1 MPELLIEILTEE
13 IPARMQGRASLDF
26 ARLAQERLGKS
37 GLVPRETRS
46 FVTPRRLTFWAEGV
60 SEAQPSL
67 LEERRG
73 PRVGAPEAAIQG
85 FLKSN
90 GIASLQ
96 DCEERDTGK
105 GIFYF
110 AQIRRDGCSTSS
122 ILPGLL
128 SSLLADFPWPRSM
141 RFPTMPVR
149 WVRPI
154 TSVLALF
161 DGAVIPINMGAISVA
176 NETRG
181 HRFLAPE
188 KFIVEGFADYHR
200 KLREAYVV
208 LDARDRRQTI
218 GRALDECA
226 AKIDLAPKDDPALLD
241 EVTGLVEWPV
251 VLTGA
256 IDPNFMDLPPE
267 VLTASMRS
275 HQKYF
280 SCRRR
285 DGTLAPRF
293 LFVANNLADD
303 GGAGIVAG
311 NERVLR
317 ARLSDARFFWDQD
330 RKASLASRLPKLS
343 ERVFHARLGSML
355 DKVGRMVVLA
365 EALAAHVPGAEAR
378 TARRAAELCKADLS
392 TGMVGEFPELQG
404 VMGRYYAAHDGEGSA
419 VAAAI
424 AEHYS
429 PVGPNDRCP
438 TAPISITTALA
449 DKIDTLVGFFAIG
462 ETPTGSKDP
471 YALRRAALGVIRTI
485 LENDLRIG
493 LKDLFNLGCAGHQG
507 LTEADGAIRDLLEF
521 FEDRLKVHLRERGV
535 RHDLVAAVFVLGED
549 DLFRLVRR
557 AEALDDFLRTE
568 AGANLLTA
576 YRRASNIVGI
586 EEKVHG
592 VAYVAAPERARL
604 EQGEE
609 RALMARLDEAADR
622 SADRLAKEDFS
633 GAMTALAALRRPIDD
648 FFAHVTVN
656 VANPELRA
664 NRLRL
669 LARIRNT
676 FDCVADFSKVESAG
690 GK

>member
-1 MPELLIEILTEE
+1 MPELLLEILTEE
-13 IPARMQGRASLDF
+13 IPARMQARASLDF
-26 ARLAQERLGKS
+26 VRLAQERLGKS

-60 SEAQPSL
+60 SAAQPTV

-110 AQIRRDGCSTSS
+110 AQIRRHGGPTST

-128 SSLLADFPWPRSM
+128 GSLLADFPWPRSM
-141 RFPTMPVR
+141 RFPTMPFR

-161 DGAVIPINMGAISVA
+161 NGAVIPINMGVISVA

-200 KLREAYVV
+200 KLRAAYVV
-208 LDARDRRQTI
+208 LDAQDRRQAI
-218 GRALDECA
+218 GRALNERA
-226 AKIDLAPKDDPALLD
+226 TEFDLTVEDDPALLD

-251 VLTGA
+251 VLTGT
-256 IDPNFMDLPPE
+256 IETNFMDLPAE
-267 VLTASMRS
+267 VLTTSMRS

-280 SCRRR
+280 SCRR

-293 LFVANNLADD
+293 LFVANNVADD
-303 GGAGIVAG
+303 GGAGIVSG

-365 EALAAHVPGAEAR
+365 EALAAHVPGAEAL
-378 TARRAAELCKADLS
+378 TARRAAELSKADLS
-392 TGMVGEFPELQG
+392 TGMVG
-404 VMGRYYAAHDGEGSA
+404 
-419 VAAAI
+419 
-424 AEHYS
+424 
-429 PVGPNDRCP
+429 
-438 TAPISITTALA
+438 
-449 DKIDTLVGFFAIG
+449 
-462 ETPTGSKDP
+462 
-471 YALRRAALGVIRTI
+471 
-485 LENDLRIG
+485 
-493 LKDLFNLGCAGHQG
+493 
-507 LTEADGAIRDLLEF
+507 
-521 FEDRLKVHLRERGV
+521 
-535 RHDLVAAVFVLGED
+535 
-549 DLFRLVRR
+549 
-557 AEALDDFLRTE
+557 
-568 AGANLLTA
+568 
-576 YRRASNIVGI
+576 
-586 EEKVHG
+586 
-592 VAYVAAPERARL
+592 
-604 EQGEE
+604 
-609 RALMARLDEAADR
+609 
-622 SADRLAKEDFS
+622 
-633 GAMTALAALRRPIDD
+633 
-648 FFAHVTVN
+648 
-656 VANPELRA
+656 
-664 NRLRL
+664 
-669 LARIRNT
+669 
-676 FDCVADFSKVESAG
+676 
-690 GK
+690 